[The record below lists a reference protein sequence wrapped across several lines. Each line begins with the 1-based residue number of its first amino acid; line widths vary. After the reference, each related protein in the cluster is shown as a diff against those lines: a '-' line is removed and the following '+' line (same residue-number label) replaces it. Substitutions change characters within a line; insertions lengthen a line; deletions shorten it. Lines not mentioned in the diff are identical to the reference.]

1 MAHESLTRSGQHRG
15 RLTLVLAMTAAFMVV
30 EATAGIMTGS
40 LVLLADAGHML
51 ADVAALSF
59 ALAAVWLAQRQAGVN
74 RTFGYYR
81 AEVLV
86 ALLNALLLFGIAG
99 YIFFEA
105 WRRFDSPHHLDG
117 MPLLAVASVGLL
129 VNLAGARLL
138 MSGARESLNVR
149 GAYLEVLAD
158 LLGSIGAIAAGVI
171 LLAGGW
177 RYADPLFA
185 AAVGIF
191 ILPRAWHLL
200 RSALDVLLEAAPHDI
215 DVAQVRESMQQ
226 ADGVRS
232 VHDLHVWTVTS
243 GFIALSSHVEIADDI
258 DRDRL
263 LVSLRS
269 SLADRFG
276 IDHVTIQ
283 LENPRL
289 TEALGQPCLPGEH
302 GCAPS
307 ETQPLPQHAIAKN

>member
-1 MAHESLTRSGQHRG
+1 MAHEHLTQAGRHHG
-15 RLTLVLAMTAAFMVV
+15 RLLLVLAMTAAFMLV
-30 EATAGIMTGS
+30 EAAAGILTGS

-59 ALAAVWLAQRQAGVN
+59 AAVAVWLAQRPAGVN

-86 ALLNALLLFGIAG
+86 ALLNALLLFTIAG
-99 YIFFEA
+99 YILFEA
-105 WRRFDSPHHLDG
+105 WQRFRSPADVAGL
-117 MPLLAVASVGLL
+117 PLLAVASIGLV

-138 MSGARESLNVR
+138 MSGARQSMNVR

-171 LLAGGW
+171 LLASGW

-185 AAVGIF
+185 AGVGLF
-191 ILPRAWHLL
+191 ILPRGWHLL
-200 RSALDVLLEAAPHDI
+200 CAALDVLLEAAPSQI
-215 DVAQVRESMQQ
+215 DVDEVRESMQQ

-232 VHDLHVWTVTS
+232 VHDLHIWTVTS
-243 GFIALSSHVEIADDI
+243 GFVALSSHVEVSDGV

-263 LVSLRS
+263 LLALRS
-269 SLADRFG
+269 RLAEGFG

-283 LENPRL
+283 LEDPRL
-289 TEALGQPCLPGEH
+289 AESLGQPCLPGELV
-302 GCAPS
+302 CAPT
-307 ETQPLPQHAIAKN
+307 EAIAERLLPAGRR